1 MCLASAP
8 RSASSYYQAIKPEE
22 LELGSLGT
30 DPADRI
36 ARSLNYG
43 EYRTGQERRTLLSP
57 YMIQS
62 NGGK

>member
-1 MCLASAP
+1 MCLQSKP
-8 RSASSYYQAIKPEE
+8 RSAASYYKAIKPEE
-22 LELGSLGT
+22 FQLGSLGT

-62 NGGK
+62 TGGQ